1 MSRPLWHTAEMRIFM
16 KTAVAIAL
24 LPAALAFA
32 QSGPPPTA
40 AQREQFKSCVDEE
53 DSLQGQRLSLIRRQ
67 DEHKLA
73 LKRTQDEIA
82 AHMAG
87 ASTVSRDDAAAVVAF
102 NARQEALD
110 ARGAELNAQGE
121 KLNREQT
128 QFNARISEAN
138 KRCNGM
144 IFSHKD
150 RDAIRRENASG
161 GKKN

>member
-1 MSRPLWHTAEMRIFM
+1 M
-16 KTAVAIAL
+16 KLTFAIVCAL
-24 LPAALAFA
+24 GALGAGVALAA
-32 QSGPPPTA
+32 QDGPPPTA
-40 AQREQFKSCVDEE
+40 VQRGQFRSCVDEE
-53 DSLQGQRLSLIRRQ
+53 ESLQGQRLALVRRH

-73 LKRTQDEIA
+73 LKRTKDEIA

-87 ASTVSRDDAAAVVAF
+87 ASAVHRDDAAAVADF
-102 NARQEALD
+102 NAKQEALD

-128 QFNARISEAN
+128 QFNARIAEAN

-150 RDAIRRENASG
+150 REAIRRENASG
-161 GKKN
+161 GKKDD

>member
-1 MSRPLWHTAEMRIFM
+1 MNLAI
-16 KTAVAIAL
+16 AIAL
-24 LPAALAFA
+24 LPTTAAMA

-53 DSLQGQRLSLIRRQ
+53 ESLQGQRLALARKHE
-67 DEHKLA
+67 EHKAA
-73 LKRTQDEIA
+73 LKRTQDDIA

-87 ASTVSRDDAAAVVAF
+87 ASSVDKSDAAAVAAF

-110 ARGAELNAQGE
+110 ARGAELNAQGAQ
-121 KLNREQT
+121 LDREQAR
-128 QFNARISEAN
+128 FNAHISDAN

-150 RDAIRRENASG
+150 REAIRRENAAG

>member
-1 MSRPLWHTAEMRIFM
+1 M
-16 KTAVAIAL
+16 KLALAIVCALLVSGAVAGA
-24 LPAALAFA
+24 AFA
-32 QSGPPPTA
+32 QDGPPPTA
-40 AQREQFKSCVDEE
+40 AQRGQFKSCVDEE
-53 DSLQGQRLSLIRRQ
+53 ESLQAQRLALVRRH

-82 AHMAG
+82 AHMAN
-87 ASTVSRDDAAAVVAF
+87 ASAVRRDDAAAVAVF

-144 IFSHKD
+144 IFSHKN
-150 RDAIRRENASG
+150 RDAILRENASG
-161 GKKN
+161 GKKNN

>member
-1 MSRPLWHTAEMRIFM
+1 M
-16 KTAVAIAL
+16 KESMKLALAIAC
-24 LPAALAFA
+24 ALATSGA
-32 QSGPPPTA
+32 DVGAAVTQDGPPPTA
-40 AQREQFKSCVDEE
+40 AQRGQFKSCVDEE
-53 DSLQGQRLSLIRRQ
+53 ESLQSQRLALVRRH

-87 ASTVSRDDAAAVVAF
+87 ASAVRRDDAAAVAAF
-102 NARQEALD
+102 NARQEVLD

-128 QFNARISEAN
+128 QFNVRISEAN

-150 RDAIRRENASG
+150 RDAIRRENAG
-161 GKKN
+161 GAKKTD

>member
-1 MSRPLWHTAEMRIFM
+1 M
-16 KTAVAIAL
+16 KLAFAIVFAAVTVGN
-24 LPAALAFA
+24 AFA

-40 AQREQFKSCVDEE
+40 VQREQFKACVDEE
-53 DSLQGQRLSLIRRQ
+53 ESLQAQRLSLARRH

-73 LKRTQDEIA
+73 LKRTRDDIA
-82 AHMAG
+82 AHMAS
-87 ASTVSRDDAAAVVAF
+87 ASAVNKDDAAAVAAF
-102 NARQEALD
+102 NARQDALD
-110 ARGAELNAQGE
+110 KRGADLNAQGDQ
-121 KLNREQT
+121 LNREQAR
-128 QFNARISEAN
+128 FNARIEDAN